1 MFDQLTQFL
10 KVTPQLTRGLGVVA
24 ISATLALSAVPAKAA
39 LIAYYDFETSSISGG
54 ALVNQQNPGNS
65 DGVMT
70 DVITGQAGVFG
81 EAFGFNAIG
90 SLNLGGG
97 VVTSQISGTNPWSI
111 SAWVN
116 LGNDTSFSHILY
128 RRDAAFDGSDAE
140 GGLRINAGGA
150 PQVFMQDTVAN
161 TTFLNSPVD
170 LGIGEWTHVVG
181 IREDA
186 PGSGWRLYLDGVEFS
201 AAGAPFSIGVASVAE
216 IGVDL
221 IGLLDEV
228 RVYDH
233 ALTQSEV
240 SALYA
245 AGAAVNVSEPGML
258 AVFGLGLAVIAG
270 ARRRAVA

>member
-1 MFDQLTQFL
+1 MFNHLTHIL
-10 KVTPQLTRGLGVVA
+10 KSTRHLVAAGL
-24 ISATLALSAVPAKAA
+24 SAALALSAAPVQWA

-54 ALVNQQNPGNS
+54 SLVNQQNPGNS
-65 DGVMT
+65 DGAMT

-116 LGNDTSFSHILY
+116 LGSASSASHILY

-140 GGLRINAGGA
+140 GGLRIQAGGA

-186 PGSGWRLYLDGVEFS
+186 PGSNWRLYLDGVEFAS
-201 AAGAPFSIGVASVAE
+201 AGAPFSIGAASVAE

-221 IGLLDEV
+221 VGLMDEV

-245 AGAAVNVSEPGML
+245 AGAAATVSEPGML
-258 AVFGLGLAVIAG
+258 AVFGLGLAAFG
-270 ARRRAVA
+270 WARRRAVA